1 MKRVPN
7 QTGTILLKGVPVT
20 NDQAGFA
27 HLWRQLA
34 ETRIRFETIF
44 KRFCIRRILQDWF
57 PAIATDDWIFEICLE
72 CEQVGYEVLPD
83 PALEWYPHRSILR
96 TVVRRLLQVPV
107 NWNAIDRA
115 YSEVFPDSKPIYLI
129 SRRQRMSQKRLAKV
143 AEMNREVEAVPTE
156 ERSTIAADEQMSAEP
171 NRGTEVASAEERT
184 AVSADGQT
192 TGEPT
197 QGTEAAP
204 AGERTTIA
212 ADEQMSAEP
221 NREVESVPTDERTEV
236 TADEQ
241 PAVSANK
248 WTTVEPNQ
256 EVEVTKPAGEQRPEW
271 LSEHFKLAEFE
282 RSDVARQLQI
292 DNRVPAELIPSLRT
306 LCREVL
312 EPLRQ
317 HVGKPIRINSGYR
330 CPALNGSEQVQGQTN
345 SQHLK
350 GEAADIHLDSVE
362 EGRDWF
368 KWLMDNTNVDQL
380 IWERKG
386 STCWIHVS
394 CKPRPEENRHH
405 VKC

>member
-34 ETRIRFETIF
+34 ATRVRFEAIF
-44 KRFCIRRILQDWF
+44 KRLCIRRILQDWF

-72 CEQVGYEVLPD
+72 CEQGGYDELPD
-83 PALEWYPHRSILR
+83 PAVDWLPHRYF
-96 TVVRRLLQVPV
+96 LLALIKPLL
-107 NWNAIDRA
+107 NDLGDCDAIDMA
-115 YSEVFPDSKPIYLI
+115 YSEVFPDSKPIYLT

-143 AEMNREVEAVPTE
+143 AEMEGRTEVTAEG
-156 ERSTIAADEQMSAEP
+156 QMSAEQ
-171 NRGTEVASAEERT
+171 NR
-184 AVSADGQT
+184 
-192 TGEPT
+192 
-197 QGTEAAP
+197 GTEAAP
-204 AGERTTIA
+204 AGERT
-212 ADEQMSAEP
+212 E
-221 NREVESVPTDERTEV
+221 
-236 TADEQ
+236 
-241 PAVSANK
+241 VSANK
-248 WTTVEPNQ
+248 RTTVEPNQ
-256 EVEVTKPAGEQRPEW
+256 EVEATKPAGEQRPEW

-330 CPALNGSEQVQGQTN
+330 CPALNGSKQVQGQTN

-350 GEAADIHLDSVE
+350 GEAADIHLDSVA

>member
-34 ETRIRFETIF
+34 ATRVRFEAIF

-72 CEQVGYEVLPD
+72 CEQGGYDELPD
-83 PALEWYPHRSILR
+83 PAVDWLPHRYF
-96 TVVRRLLQVPV
+96 LLALFKPLL
-107 NWNAIDRA
+107 NDLGDCDAIDMA
-115 YSEVFPDSKPIYLI
+115 YSEVFPDSKPIYLT
-129 SRRQRMSQKRLAKV
+129 SRRQRMSQKRLAKA
-143 AEMNREVEAVPTE
+143 AEMGGRA
-156 ERSTIAADEQMSAEP
+156 
-171 NRGTEVASAEERT
+171 
-184 AVSADGQT
+184 
-192 TGEPT
+192 
-197 QGTEAAP
+197 
-204 AGERTTIA
+204 
-212 ADEQMSAEP
+212 
-221 NREVESVPTDERTEV
+221 
-236 TADEQ
+236 
-241 PAVSANK
+241 
-248 WTTVEPNQ
+248 
-256 EVEVTKPAGEQRPEW
+256 EW
-271 LSEHFKLAEFE
+271 LSEHFKLTEFE

-330 CPALNGSEQVQGQTN
+330 CPALNGSKQVQGQTN

-350 GEAADIHLDSVE
+350 GEAADIHLNSVA

-368 KWLMDNTNVDQL
+368 KWLMDNTNVAQL

>member
-34 ETRIRFETIF
+34 ATRVRFEAIF

-72 CEQVGYEVLPD
+72 CEQGGYDELPD
-83 PALEWYPHRSILR
+83 PAVDWLPHRYF
-96 TVVRRLLQVPV
+96 LLALIKPLL
-107 NWNAIDRA
+107 NDLGDWDAIDMA
-115 YSEVFPDSKPIYLI
+115 YSEVFPDSKPIYLT
-129 SRRQRMSQKRLAKV
+129 SRRQRMSQKRLAKA
-143 AEMNREVEAVPTE
+143 AEM
-156 ERSTIAADEQMSAEP
+156 
-171 NRGTEVASAEERT
+171 G
-184 AVSADGQT
+184 G
-192 TGEPT
+192 
-197 QGTEAAP
+197 
-204 AGERTTIA
+204 
-212 ADEQMSAEP
+212 
-221 NREVESVPTDERTEV
+221 RTEV
-236 TADEQ
+236 TADGQ
-241 PAVSANK
+241 PAS
-248 WTTVEPNQ
+248 EPNQ
-256 EVEVTKPAGEQRPEW
+256 EVEATKPAGEQRPEW

-330 CPALNGSEQVQGQTN
+330 CPALNGSEQVQGQAN

-350 GEAADIHLDSVE
+350 GEAADIHLDSVA

-368 KWLMDNTNVDQL
+368 RWLMDNTNVDQL

>member
-1 MKRVPN
+1 MKCVPN

-34 ETRIRFETIF
+34 ETRIRLEASY

-72 CEQVGYEVLPD
+72 CEQGGYDELPD
-83 PALEWYPHRSILR
+83 PAVDWLPHRYF
-96 TVVRRLLQVPV
+96 LLALIKPLL
-107 NWNAIDRA
+107 NDLGDCDAIDMA
-115 YSEVFPDSKPIYLI
+115 YSEVFPDSKPIYLT
-129 SRRQRMSQKRLAKV
+129 SRRQRMSQKRLAKAV
-143 AEMNREVEAVPTE
+143 EMNREVEAVPTE

-171 NRGTEVASAEERT
+171 NQEVEAAPTGERPT
-184 AVSADGQT
+184 FAADEQT
-192 TGEPT
+192 TVKPN

-204 AGERTTIA
+204 AGERPA
-212 ADEQMSAEP
+212 VEL
-221 NREVESVPTDERTEV
+221 NREVEAVPTEK
-236 TADEQ
+236 Q
-241 PAVSANK
+241 L
-248 WTTVEPNQ
+248 TVEPNQ

-282 RSDVARQLQI
+282 RSDVAQALQI
-292 DNRVPAELIPSLRT
+292 NNRIPAELIPSLRT

-350 GEAADIHLDSVE
+350 GEAADIHLDSVA

-386 STCWIHVS
+386 SICWIHVS

>member
-34 ETRIRFETIF
+34 ATRVRFEAIF

-72 CEQVGYEVLPD
+72 CEQGGYDELPD
-83 PALEWYPHRSILR
+83 PAVDWLPHRYF
-96 TVVRRLLQVPV
+96 LLALIKPLL
-107 NWNAIDRA
+107 NDLGDCDAIDMA
-115 YSEVFPDSKPIYLI
+115 YSEVFPDSKPIYLT
-129 SRRQRMSQKRLAKV
+129 SRRQRMSQKRLAKA
-143 AEMNREVEAVPTE
+143 AEMGGRTAGEQNQEMEAAPLEERTEVIADGQMSAEQNQGTEAVSVE
-156 ERSTIAADEQMSAEP
+156 ERPTIAADEQMSAEQ
-171 NRGTEVASAEERT
+171 NR
-184 AVSADGQT
+184 
-192 TGEPT
+192 
-197 QGTEAAP
+197 GTEAAP
-204 AGERTTIA
+204 AGERTEVTVEEQPTFA
-212 ADEQMSAEP
+212 ADEQMSA
-221 NREVESVPTDERTEV
+221 
-236 TADEQ
+236 Q
-241 PAVSANK
+241 
-248 WTTVEPNQ
+248 PNQ
-256 EVEVTKPAGEQRPEW
+256 EVEATKPTGEQRPEW

-330 CPALNGSEQVQGQTN
+330 CLALNGSEQVQGQTN

-350 GEAADIHLDSVE
+350 GEAADIHLDSVA

>member
-34 ETRIRFETIF
+34 ATRVRFEAIF

-72 CEQVGYEVLPD
+72 CEQGGYDELPD
-83 PALEWYPHRSILR
+83 PAVDWLPHRYF
-96 TVVRRLLQVPV
+96 LLALIKPLL
-107 NWNAIDRA
+107 NDLGDCDAIDMA
-115 YSEVFPDSKPIYLI
+115 YSEVFPDSKPIYLT

-143 AEMNREVEAVPTE
+143 AEME
-156 ERSTIAADEQMSAEP
+156 
-171 NRGTEVASAEERT
+171 G
-184 AVSADGQT
+184 
-192 TGEPT
+192 
-197 QGTEAAP
+197 
-204 AGERTTIA
+204 
-212 ADEQMSAEP
+212 
-221 NREVESVPTDERTEV
+221 RTEV
-236 TADEQ
+236 TAEGQ
-241 PAVSANK
+241 PEVSANK
-248 WTTVEPNQ
+248 RTTVEPNQ
-256 EVEVTKPAGEQRPEW
+256 EVETTKPTGEQRPEW

-330 CPALNGSEQVQGQTN
+330 CPTLNGSEQVQGQAN

-350 GEAADIHLDSVE
+350 GEAADIHLDSVA

-368 KWLMDNTNVDQL
+368 KWLMDNMNVDQL

>member
-34 ETRIRFETIF
+34 ATRVRFEAIF

-72 CEQVGYEVLPD
+72 CEQGGYDELPD
-83 PALEWYPHRSILR
+83 PAVDWLPHRYF
-96 TVVRRLLQVPV
+96 LLALIKPLL
-107 NWNAIDRA
+107 NDLGDCDAIDMA
-115 YSEVFPDSKPIYLI
+115 YSEVFPDSKPIYLT
-129 SRRQRMSQKRLAKV
+129 SRRQRMSQKRKGQA
-143 AEMNREVEAVPTE
+143 AETGGRMAGEQNQEMEAVPLE
-156 ERSTIAADEQMSAEP
+156 ERTEVIADGQMSAEQ
-171 NRGTEVASAEERT
+171 N
-184 AVSADGQT
+184 
-192 TGEPT
+192 

-204 AGERTTIA
+204 AGERPA
-212 ADEQMSAEP
+212 VKL
-221 NREVESVPTDERTEV
+221 NREVESVPTDE
-236 TADEQ
+236 Q
-241 PAVSANK
+241 PAVSADK
-248 WTTVEPNQ
+248 RTTVEPNQ
-256 EVEVTKPAGEQRPEW
+256 EVEATKPTGEQRPEW

-330 CPALNGSEQVQGQTN
+330 CPALNGSKQVQGQTN

-350 GEAADIHLDSVE
+350 GEAADIHLDSVA